1 MDKETPLTI
10 PKSKPIFTNLFLC
23 TIGILFIIEIVLTF
37 STHNFSKTLILLGAK
52 WNTAINN
59 GEYWRLLTYGFL
71 HGNLIHLLLN
81 MIALHVF
88 GREVEMIYG
97 NVRFLIIFL
106 FSIVAAGITSY
117 NFSSG
122 IAIGASGGLFGVL
135 GALMY
140 FFYKEKKEIVGA
152 EMRFKSMYTLLII
165 NIVFGFLIPNIDNSA
180 HFGGLISGAI
190 LAFILAPKYEII
202 NPEGRCAPAGRIY
215 SIQKYKKQTFE
226 AIGLLLYIAFTFLL
240 FYQTIVK

>member
-1 MDKETPLTI
+1 MGNPLTI
-10 PKSKPIFTNLFLC
+10 PKSKPIFTDLTLCILGSMFL
-23 TIGILFIIEIVLTF
+23 LEIILTF
-37 STHNFSKTLILLGAK
+37 KTHDFSKTLIILGAK
-52 WNTAINN
+52 WNTAIND
-59 GEYWRLLTYGFL
+59 GEYWRLITYGFL

-106 FSIVAAGITSY
+106 LSILVAGITSY
-117 NFSSG
+117 NFSNG

-135 GALMY
+135 GSLMY

-190 LAFILAPKYEII
+190 LAFILAPKYEIVSNNNKI
-202 NPEGRCAPAGRIY
+202 T
-215 SIQKYKKQTFE
+215 IQKYKKQTFE

-240 FYQTIVK
+240 FYQTIMK

>member
-10 PKSKPIFTNLFLC
+10 PKSNPIFTNLIL
-23 TIGILFIIEIVLTF
+23 GILGIMFLLEIVLTF
-37 STHNFSKTLILLGAK
+37 KTHDFSKTLIILGAK
-52 WNTAINN
+52 WNSAIQN
-59 GEYWRLLTYGFL
+59 GEYWRLITYGFL
-71 HGNLIHLLLN
+71 HGSFIHLLLN

-88 GREVEMIYG
+88 GREVETIYG
-97 NVRFLIIFL
+97 NVKFLIIFL
-106 FSIVAAGITSY
+106 FSIITAGITSY
-117 NFSSG
+117 NFSTG

-180 HFGGLISGAI
+180 HFGGLISGSI

-202 NPEGRCAPAGRIY
+202 SSSGNLTIR
-215 SIQKYKKQTFE
+215 KNKKQTFE

-240 FYQTIVK
+240 FYQTIMK